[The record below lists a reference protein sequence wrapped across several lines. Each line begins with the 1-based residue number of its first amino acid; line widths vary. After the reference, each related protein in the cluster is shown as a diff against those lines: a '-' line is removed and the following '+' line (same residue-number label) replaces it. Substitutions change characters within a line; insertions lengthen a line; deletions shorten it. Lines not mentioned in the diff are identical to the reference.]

1 LSKLTRA
8 ETWLP
13 LAAGAAWWA
22 AMYPGLFG
30 EDSLITLEQARSG
43 KVDVWFTAWW
53 VYIIDA
59 LSLGTRAIPLL
70 TLCGV
75 LLFAW
80 SIREWTR
87 AVFPSGSARAWSI
100 VMFCATPLVGALGIQ
115 VRHDAWMV
123 AGFLLCLAVI
133 GRSRSSPG
141 ARLRAIDY
149 LQLALAALLI
159 PTRHNGLPT
168 LIAAAVLGLIVLRP
182 QRVRFVLTLGAVAA
196 GVFVVTLSA
205 TRAAGREH
213 SIDPVQAVEWMMA
226 DVSCMVTDP
235 TVELTDAQWRN
246 LEPIASRADWKQP
259 VACRFVSPLLIAPTF
274 QPAEVEPNTRGLM
287 RTWSAL
293 ALRYPLKM
301 TVVHLR
307 RVNLFLP
314 PFVGGAP
321 EQQQTP
327 FLHSTILPNDFGLQ
341 WAFPGVAEIA
351 RLPVRAWNAMR
362 AILANAALWLLA
374 LLLIAWLRR
383 DLRAR
388 LMPTIVVCIALEAGL
403 LVTAPI
409 SEGRYGLL
417 ILVTGQLTALYL
429 LLERWQRTRVLS

>member
-1 LSKLTRA
+1 
-8 ETWLP
+8 
-13 LAAGAAWWA
+13 
-22 AMYPGLFG
+22 MYPGLFG

-43 KVDVWFTAWW
+43 NVDVWFTAWW
-53 VYIIDA
+53 VYVIDA
-59 LSLGTRAIPLL
+59 ISLGTRAVGLL

-75 LLFAW
+75 LLLSW
-80 SIREWTR
+80 SIREWAR
-87 AVFPSGSARAWSI
+87 AAFPSSPARMWSI
-100 VMFCATPLVGALGIQ
+100 VIICATPLVGALGIQ

-133 GRSRSSPG
+133 TRGRSSPAAG
-141 ARLRAIDY
+141 LRALDY
-149 LQLALAALLI
+149 FQLTLAALLI

-168 LIAAAVLGLIVLRP
+168 LIAAVILGFIVLRL
-182 QRVRFVLTLGAVAA
+182 QRVRFTLTLAAVGA
-196 GVFVVTLSA
+196 GVFLVTTSA
-205 TRAAGREH
+205 TRAAGRQH
-213 SIDPVQAVEWMMA
+213 SVDPVQAVEWMMA
-226 DVSCMVTDP
+226 DVSCLLSDP
-235 TVELTDAQWRN
+235 TVDLTDAQWSN
-246 LEPIASRADWKQP
+246 LEPIASRADWKQA

-274 QPAEVEPNTRGLM
+274 KPAQVAPNTGGLIRM
-287 RTWSAL
+287 WSAL

-321 EQQQTP
+321 EQSQTP
-327 FLHSTILPNDFGLQ
+327 FLHSTILPNDFGLR
-341 WAFPGVAEIA
+341 WAFPGVAETA

-362 AILANAALWLLA
+362 AVLANAALWLIA
-374 LLLIAWLRR
+374 LLLIAWRR
-383 DLRAR
+383 PDLRSP
-388 LMPTIVVCIALEAGL
+388 LLPTIVICIALEAGL

>member
-1 LSKLTRA
+1 
-8 ETWLP
+8 
-13 LAAGAAWWA
+13 
-22 AMYPGLFG
+22 MYPGLFG

-43 KVDVWFTAWW
+43 NVDVWFTAWW
-53 VYIIDA
+53 VYLIDA
-59 LSLGTRAIPLL
+59 ISLGTRAIPLL

-75 LLFAW
+75 LVLSW
-80 SIREWTR
+80 SIREWAK
-87 AVFPSGSARAWSI
+87 AVFPSGAARLWSI
-100 VMFCATPLVGALGIQ
+100 VIICATPLVGALGIQ

-133 GRSRSSPG
+133 TRARSLPA
-141 ARLRAIDY
+141 ARLQAIDY
-149 LQLALAALLI
+149 LQLVLAALLI

-168 LIAAAVLGLIVLRP
+168 LIAAAVLGLIVLRV
-182 QRVRFVLTLGAVAA
+182 QRVSFALTLGAIAA
-196 GVFVVTLSA
+196 GVFLVTTSA

-226 DVSCMVTDP
+226 DVSCMVADP
-235 TVELTDAQWRN
+235 TVELTDAQWSH
-246 LEPIASRADWKQP
+246 LEPIASRPDWKQP

-274 QPAEVEPNTRGLM
+274 QPAQVGPNTRGLI
-287 RTWSAL
+287 RTWTAL
-293 ALRYPLKM
+293 AARYPLKM

-321 EQQQTP
+321 EHLQTP
-327 FLHSTILPNDFGLQ
+327 FLHSTILPNEFGLQ
-341 WAFPGVAEIA
+341 WAFPRVAETA
-351 RLPVRAWNAMR
+351 RLPVRAWNALR
-362 AILANAALWLLA
+362 AVLANAALWLIA
-374 LLLIAWLRR
+374 LLLIAWRR
-383 DLRAR
+383 PDLRLQ
-388 LMPTIVVCIALEAGL
+388 LMPTIVIGIALEAGL

>member
-1 LSKLTRA
+1 
-8 ETWLP
+8 
-13 LAAGAAWWA
+13 
-22 AMYPGLFG
+22 MYPGLFG

-43 KVDVWFTAWW
+43 NVDVWFTAWW
-53 VYIIDA
+53 IYVIDA

-75 LLFAW
+75 LVLSW
-80 SIREWTR
+80 SIREWAR
-87 AVFPSGSARAWSI
+87 SVLPSGPARAWSI
-100 VMFCATPLVGALGIQ
+100 VIICATPLVGALGIQ

-133 GRSRSSPG
+133 TRARASPAAG
-141 ARLRAIDY
+141 LRAVDY
-149 LQLALAALLI
+149 LQLALAVMLI

-168 LIAAAVLGLIVLRP
+168 LVAAAAIGLIVLRL
-182 QRVRFVLTLGAVAA
+182 QRVRFALTLAAVAA
-196 GVFVVTLSA
+196 GVFLVTTSA

-235 TVELTDAQWRN
+235 TVELTDAQWSH
-246 LEPIASRADWKQP
+246 LESIASRADWKQP
-259 VACRFVSPLLIAPTF
+259 VACRFVSPLLIEPTY
-274 QPAEVEPNTRGLM
+274 QPAQVGPNTRGLI

-293 ALRYPLKM
+293 ALRYPLTM

-321 EQQQTP
+321 EHSQTP

-341 WAFPGVAEIA
+341 WAFPAIAETA
-351 RLPVRAWNAMR
+351 RLPVRAWNVMR
-362 AILANAALWLLA
+362 TLLANSAIWLIV
-374 LLLIAWLRR
+374 LLLIAWRR
-383 DLRAR
+383 HDLRAQ
-388 LMPTIVVCIALEAGL
+388 LMPTIVVCSALEAGL

-417 ILVTGQLTALYL
+417 ILVTGQVSALYL